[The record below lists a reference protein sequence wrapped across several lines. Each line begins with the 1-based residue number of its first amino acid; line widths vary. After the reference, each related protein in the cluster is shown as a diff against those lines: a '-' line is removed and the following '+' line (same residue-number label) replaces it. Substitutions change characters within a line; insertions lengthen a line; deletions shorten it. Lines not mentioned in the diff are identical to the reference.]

1 MGRITL
7 NVTMLQTFGEYLAS
21 FLKRVGKDRT
31 YSNYNDYRKR
41 LAFFSNTNTV

>member
-7 NVTMLQTFGEYLAS
+7 NGTMLQTFDEYLAG